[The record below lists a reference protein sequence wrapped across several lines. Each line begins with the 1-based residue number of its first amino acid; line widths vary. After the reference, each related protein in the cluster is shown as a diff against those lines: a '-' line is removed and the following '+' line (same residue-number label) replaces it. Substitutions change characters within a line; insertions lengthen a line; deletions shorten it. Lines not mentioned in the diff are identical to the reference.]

1 MHKAAA
7 PLTRISAGI
16 LTDILVRIT
25 ASGACCVETK
35 RIIQSVMKVFIQ
47 TRITAGIFLVPT
59 NHITAV

>member
-35 RIIQSVMKVFIQ
+35 RIIQSVKVFIQ